1 VTKVTASSNQSNVDP
16 ASTTPFQ
23 YDADLMFGH
32 PDDTGEI
39 DAYEDP
45 VREIAARL
53 FAAGPVA
60 RGHGVETK
68 TGAAAVRFAGITFP
82 NIMTPPS
89 YCERECFCAV
99 SWEAVRKVYMN
110 PGVFSSTV
118 FEESVGAF
126 WGPALTPMDPP
137 EHTKY
142 RSIMQLGFTP
152 KRITS
157 YEQRIINPVITDRFN
172 AIKFKGKADLV
183 RELNGFYPFEIVGA
197 IVGFDPSIVAFV
209 GACFNRIWHANID
222 PQGAHAAGSALRA
235 YSKQLIDSRRGQPSK
250 DDLVSAMM
258 EAEVDGNKLPE
269 DRFVAMINHFMAG
282 GIDTT
287 YGQSGNLVHNLMTHP
302 DQFEALKQDRT
313 LIPSAI
319 EESLRYEGIGGLVC
333 RRTLEDTDLCGTA
346 IPKGS
351 VVFIMHCVT
360 NRDRS
365 RWEDPDSFNIRRPR
379 QPHIQ
384 FGNGPHACIGQHLAR
399 FMLARYVEHLID
411 DLPNLRWDPAL
422 VAPPKITG
430 WTQRHPL
437 RLPVVWD
444 PKV

>member
-1 VTKVTASSNQSNVDP
+1 MTASSNQSNVDP
-16 ASTTPFQ
+16 VSTTPFQ

-142 RSIMQLGFTP
+142 R
-152 KRITS
+152 
-157 YEQRIINPVITDRFN
+157 
-172 AIKFKGKADLV
+172 
-183 RELNGFYPFEIVGA
+183 
-197 IVGFDPSIVAFV
+197 
-209 GACFNRIWHANID
+209 
-222 PQGAHAAGSALRA
+222 
-235 YSKQLIDSRRGQPSK
+235 
-250 DDLVSAMM
+250 
-258 EAEVDGNKLPE
+258 
-269 DRFVAMINHFMAG
+269 
-282 GIDTT
+282 
-287 YGQSGNLVHNLMTHP
+287 
-302 DQFEALKQDRT
+302 
-313 LIPSAI
+313 
-319 EESLRYEGIGGLVC
+319 
-333 RRTLEDTDLCGTA
+333 
-346 IPKGS
+346 
-351 VVFIMHCVT
+351 
-360 NRDRS
+360 
-365 RWEDPDSFNIRRPR
+365 
-379 QPHIQ
+379 
-384 FGNGPHACIGQHLAR
+384 
-399 FMLARYVEHLID
+399 
-411 DLPNLRWDPAL
+411 
-422 VAPPKITG
+422 
-430 WTQRHPL
+430 
-437 RLPVVWD
+437 
-444 PKV
+444 